1 MGGSRRATKVAVTS
15 WMCCSVRALLRG
27 MAFCEGLN
35 ALHHIASQAFNK
47 LTMSFSQRASA
58 YDNRADDQLSG
69 SELR

>member
-1 MGGSRRATKVAVTS
+1 MGGSRRATKVAGTGTS
-15 WMCCSVRALLRG
+15 WKCCSVRAAARNGFLRG
-27 MAFCEGLN
+27 IK
-35 ALHHIASQAFNK
+35 HIVSQAFNK